1 MKVAADDILKQ
12 TFWQHGPVAQLVEHR
27 TFNAVVAGSSPARLT
42 KIMNLPRVAAVCL
55 CCTLLAAQTPD
66 NIRRWWSHTEALAND
81 NMEGRDT
88 GSEGYRRAARYVVQQ
103 FERAGLKPAGE
114 SGYYQPVPLHEVKFR
129 ADQSEI
135 ALVRP
140 DGVEKLRWL
149 QQVTISAA
157 LTSPESVDAGLVF
170 GGDDLKNLDVKG
182 KILVQFARARD
193 GSAISKSEQIEGIAG
208 TLTIDRIGGPEPPR
222 WPVAYSVS
230 MRLADTPLPTATKN
244 RVALRFNPAYAEELF
259 KGSGHTYE
267 ELRAL
272 ADEGKPLP
280 HFALPAI
287 LRATMH
293 FETANLASDNILAA
307 LPGSD
312 PALSNQYIV
321 VSAHLDGYGFGEPW
335 NGDRIYNG
343 AFDDAAYVATLI
355 DLAEE
360 LHDSGKRLR
369 RSVLFCVVTGEEK
382 GLLGS
387 KYFTAHPTVP
397 KENLAADINLDQ
409 LRPIFPLKIM
419 TTLALDES
427 TLGDTVKR
435 VAEPMGIRIQPDPE
449 PERNLLRRSDHYSF
463 MQIGV
468 PSVGFIFGYEKG
480 SPEEAIY
487 RRWYAERYH
496 SPADDLKQPFD
507 PGAAAKFND
516 FFDRLVETIANDDHR
531 PAWKPGSH
539 FVHAAIVPGER

>member
-1 MKVAADDILKQ
+1 
-12 TFWQHGPVAQLVEHR
+12 
-27 TFNAVVAGSSPARLT
+27 
-42 KIMNLPRVAAVCL
+42 
-55 CCTLLAAQTPD
+55 
-66 NIRRWWSHTEALAND
+66 
-81 NMEGRDT
+81 MEGRDT
-88 GSEGYRRAARYVVQQ
+88 GSEGYRRAASYVVRQ
-103 FERAGLKPAGE
+103 FEGAGLKPAGE

-135 ALVRP
+135 ALVRA
-140 DGVEKLRWL
+140 DGIEQLRWL
-149 QQVTISAA
+149 QQVTIPAR
-157 LTSPESVDAGLVF
+157 LGTPENIDAGLVF
-170 GGDDLKNLDVKG
+170 AGYGLTSLAAEDDAAHLDVKG
-182 KILVQFARARD
+182 KILVQFAAPRSSRAVPVIARAP
-193 GSAISKSEQIEGIAG
+193 GASNAGEIAG
-208 TLTIDRIGGPEPPR
+208 TLTIDSTGGPEPPR

-230 MRLADTPLPTATKN
+230 MTLADAPLPTAPN
-244 RVALRFNPAYAEELF
+244 SRVAFRFNPAFAEELF
-259 KGSGHTYE
+259 KGSGHTYK

-280 HFALPAI
+280 HFALPAS
-287 LRATMH
+287 LRADLH
-293 FETANLASDNILAA
+293 FETATLTSDNILATLA
-307 LPGSD
+307 GSD
-312 PALSNQYIV
+312 PALTNQYIV

-355 DLAEE
+355 DLAEK
-360 LHDSGKRLR
+360 LHNSGKRLR
-369 RSVLFCVVTGEEK
+369 RSLLFCVVTGEEK

-397 KENLAADINLDQ
+397 KEDLAADINLDQ

-480 SPEEAIY
+480 SPEEAVY

-516 FFDRLVETIANDDHR
+516 FFDKLVETLADDDQR